1 MSVVLLVC
9 VCACWTADSM
19 ILTFCE
25 QPWSKTIWSQA
36 IANLKTT
43 SIIPA
48 SPIWYCGNLGRVMLT
63 GQAFQWGSLYWMGR
77 YQNRQLCSSADSTFW
92 MHILVESCSSCLE
105 GGQSATFRSKSSRW
119 GGRLKMWN
127 LHVSMVGF
135 LVSPAHCNVTGMKLG
150 QGNYPPNGRRAEGF
164 QVAEFLEV
172 VHILPSGKLT

>member
-1 MSVVLLVC
+1 MLLDERMS
-9 VCACWTADSM
+9 
-19 ILTFCE
+19 
-25 QPWSKTIWSQA
+25 
-36 IANLKTT
+36 
-43 SIIPA
+43 
-48 SPIWYCGNLGRVMLT
+48 
-63 GQAFQWGSLYWMGR
+63 
-77 YQNRQLCSSADSTFW
+77 STFW
-92 MHILVESCSSCLE
+92 MHILVESCNSCLD